1 MGLSPFLQPTKPLGK
16 AAQFASK
23 ETFFL
28 RLCGALVADAEGLQA
43 GDCLA
48 VSRLEDAEVG
58 DLVVWGTPSQ
68 TALALARVAQDLS
81 LLPVAGFPAP
91 SGKVPGES
99 VSGVVIGCLR
109 SLSS

>member
-1 MGLSPFLQPTKPLGK
+1 MGLNPFLKPAKPSGK
-16 AAQFASK
+16 ATQFASK

-28 RLCGALVADAEGLQA
+28 RVGGTLVADPEGLEA

-48 VSRLEDAEVG
+48 VSRREDAEVG

-68 TALALARVAQDLS
+68 TALALARVAEDLS

-91 SGKVPGES
+91 SGKVPGEA
-99 VSGVVIGCLR
+99 VSGVVVGRLR
-109 SLSS
+109 FLKS